1 MSDTGLSR
9 WLGIETD
16 ANGELNLSVRGLYK
30 SLGGA
35 MGVVSSAIP
44 PLTFSM
50 TYTLTKSVPIAVTV
64 SLILTVAFLTVDVIR
79 RRPIMNA
86 IAALLGIG
94 FAAWLALTGTAG
106 DFFLKDFWVNG
117 IWAAGLGIS
126 VLIRFPAFGY
136 LLQSLGEL
144 EPGWKKNRPAFRKMM
159 LLTAMWTGLY
169 VLKLSVQ
176 LPLYFAQNITAL
188 GIAKFVLGLPTFAL
202 WCFFTWL
209 LLRKASKPSA

>member
-50 TYTLTKSVPIAVTV
+50 TYTLTASVPLAVTLA
-64 SLILTVAFLTVDVIR
+64 LIFTVGFLTVDVIR

-86 IAALLGIG
+86 IAAVIGIG
-94 FAAWLALTGTAG
+94 FAAWLALRGSAG

-117 IWAAGLGIS
+117 LWAAGLGVS
-126 VLIRFPAFGY
+126 VLIGFPAFGY

-144 EPGWKKNRPAFRKMM
+144 EPGWKKKKTSFRKMM

-176 LPLYFAQNITAL
+176 LPLYFAQNIAAL
-188 GIAKFVLGLPTFAL
+188 GIAKFVLGLPMFAL
-202 WCFFTWL
+202 WCLFTWL
-209 LLRKASKPSA
+209 MLRKASKLSA